1 MKNKWKLL
9 VGISAVGAALASYA
23 VVQAQTKSEISF
35 YNWSNYYPPELLK
48 TFEAQTGIKVN
59 LDTYESNEDLLAKLQ
74 AGATGYDVI
83 VPSDYMVKIMVTE
96 GILEKI
102 DIAKTPEFKSVLKPE
117 FARVYTST
125 FPGKFDLKQTV
136 GIDTSTVMVSEV
148 ELGITMISSGSG
160 ALPTSRQS

>member
-102 DIAKTPEFKSVLKPE
+102 DIAKTPEFKSVLKPADKPIFDPKRE
-117 FARVYTST
+117 YSAPYMWGVTDRKST
-125 FPGKFDLKQTV
+125 RLN
-136 GIDTSTVMVSEV
+136 
-148 ELGITMISSGSG
+148 SSHPR
-160 ALPTSRQS
+160 LSRMPSSA